1 MKKIKTILCIAIL
14 SISLVGNVQAN
25 NTLTSSVSTFFE
37 SVVEYISSAIG
48 GDDNCPLR
56 ICQLCK
62 PGSNCRPNGE

>member
-1 MKKIKTILCIAIL
+1 MKKIKTFLCIAIL

-25 NTLTSSVSTFFE
+25 TTLSNSVSTFFG
-37 SVVEYISSAIG
+37 SVVEYIASVVGS
-48 GDDNCPLR
+48 DEDCPLR